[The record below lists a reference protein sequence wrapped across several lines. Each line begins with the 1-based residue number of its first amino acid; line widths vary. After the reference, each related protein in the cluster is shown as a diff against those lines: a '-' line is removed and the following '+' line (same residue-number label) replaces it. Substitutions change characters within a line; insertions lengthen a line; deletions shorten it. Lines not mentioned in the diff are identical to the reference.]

1 MNIGINGLLMS
12 GAKTGIGNYMHN
24 LLKALAKV
32 DTTNSYKIFT
42 AAQGE
47 TQDSFA
53 SNQQQIA
60 VNLPSTG
67 SWARILWEQTMLP
80 QQMKPHQ
87 IDIMHFAD
95 YALPVLSKTRPW
107 IISVH
112 DLAYRIYPET
122 FSRGKLW
129 TKLALV
135 KPSLHKAGK
144 IITGSENTKQ
154 DIIKFYGISP
164 ERIAVTTY
172 GVDLDRFYP
181 LSGTEVQT
189 GLERYGL
196 EPGYI
201 LFIGTLEPRKNII
214 SVIRAYHHLRNN
226 GCKQKLVIG
235 GGTGWLYSDIFKLVE
250 ELKLVEEIIFTGY
263 LPDEDLALLYNGA
276 GVFVYPSLY
285 EGFGLPPL
293 EAMACGTPVVTSN
306 VSSLP
311 EVVGDAGLMV
321 PPLESKAIAE
331 AIGSV
336 LANQQLAD
344 QLREKGIQRAQNFS
358 WEKTARQTLAVY
370 QEVLT
375 SNNK

>member
-47 TQDSFA
+47 IQDCFA
-53 SNQQQIA
+53 GNQLPIA
-60 VNLPSTG
+60 VKLPGKG

-80 QQMKPHQ
+80 HQMDAHQ
-87 IDIMHFAD
+87 IDLMHFAD
-95 YALPVLSKTRPW
+95 YALPVLYKTRPW

-135 KPSLHKAGK
+135 KPSLHKAAK

-154 DIIKFYGISP
+154 DIMKFYGIPP
-164 ERIAVTTY
+164 EQIAVTTY
-172 GVDLDRFYP
+172 GVDLERFNP
-181 LSGTEVQT
+181 LSVSQVQT

-214 SVIRAYHHLRNN
+214 SVIRAYHHLRSN
-226 GCKQKLVIG
+226 GCQQKLVIG
-235 GGTGWLYSDIFKLVE
+235 GGNGWLYSDIFKQVE
-250 ELKLVEEIIFTGY
+250 ELKLVEDIIFTGY
-263 LPDEDLALLYNGA
+263 LPDADLPLLYNGA

-311 EVVGDAGLMV
+311 EVVGTAGLMV
-321 PPLESKAIAE
+321 PPLDAMAIAE
-331 AIGSV
+331 AIGRV
-336 LANQQLAD
+336 LTDHQFAD
-344 QLREKGIQRAQNFS
+344 QLSIQGIQRAQDFS
-358 WEKTARQTLAVY
+358 WEKTALQTLAVY
-370 QEVLT
+370 QEVLA